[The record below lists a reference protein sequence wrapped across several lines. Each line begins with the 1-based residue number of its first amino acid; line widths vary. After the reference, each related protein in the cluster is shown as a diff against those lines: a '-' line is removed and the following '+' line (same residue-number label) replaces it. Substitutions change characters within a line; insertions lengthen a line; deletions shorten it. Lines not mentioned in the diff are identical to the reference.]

1 MKVTVNFGSTGVV
14 VPCKDGW
21 IVRDL
26 MDQATQRYKKIV
38 EQDGEFL
45 VRTHHVEYADGG
57 ILDPD
62 DKLADLLED
71 KDKLIAVY
79 EEMELQPRM
88 PVSPGSSVA
97 SGYSSP
103 YTSDPE
109 LGVLRPSMGTEIEV
123 TSSTLKS
130 NTPLMVRSNSELV
143 LSRTLDTGSRDTES
157 NNNRPT
163 TTTGAGHVLTVKS
176 GTVDSP
182 GEDMMNRRNNNNSSS
197 RLTRTVDISGD
208 MGPLGIKVVPYLS
221 SLSGRTL
228 GLHVKGIEE
237 NSRTKREGIFE
248 EDECIVQI
256 NGTEL
261 IDKSFAQ
268 SQEMFRQAMSSPVV
282 RLEVLPVSNKLQFE
296 KSLISQIFNSL
307 DSAQA
312 VGPKPKSPF
321 LLRKADA
328 TPSDPAPSTSS
339 FSSLTPPPREEP
351 VMRRSPVVV
360 ERREQTPPPPV
371 SASPTP
377 RSRSESPASTVNP
390 ALIALAT
397 ANKKGGRKMINLTKG
412 PDGLGFTVVTR
423 DSVVHGPGPI
433 LVKSILPRGAA
444 VRDGR
449 LQSGDRILEVNGV
462 DISGY
467 RQEELVAMLR
477 STKLGETVS
486 LLVTRQE
493 EPFLPRELK
502 GEQPGPVLSEDG
514 REHLMYEIPV
524 NDSGSAGLGVSLKGN
539 KSRETGED
547 LGIFVKSIIHG
558 GAAFKDGRLRV
569 NDQLV
574 AVNGESLL
582 GRSNNDAMET
592 LRRSMSMEGNLRG
605 AIQLIILRAM
615 DQYPDQERRLDGGP
629 SQTREPSPA
638 PSAQSNPSNG
648 VAHPPMVI
656 NSIYARAPGPAAA
669 SNGRPGVYDDD
680 SEEDEFPTH
689 PHDMESDFN
698 PQRRYV
704 QSRQERELVSN
715 AGRPT
720 HQLQHTRR
728 LPEHYTPQASKSM
741 DLVADEGN
749 IGGRQAQKPAPVTS
763 LGPTLGLQ
771 KSSSL
776 ESLQTAMEEASKNS
790 VPFHRPAGPM
800 VRGRGCNMSFR
811 QAIDKSYDGP
821 SEPEDDYSEDT
832 SGRDTPVSG
841 SSRQEL
847 EDGGKEK
854 KKKTKKK
861 KEEKKTKAKK
871 KDDADEP
878 DKKTKKKGFGLL
890 RFGKKNKS
898 KGKLGSLS
906 EEEFNKSEPEM
917 STEADAPAPS
927 RRHLPDVEDDDFD
940 PNYARINNFRDPP
953 PPSHASYPNR
963 MPAPHYV
970 PPTGP
975 AYNMPP
981 SSEDPREG
989 LYAKVNKIKPPSQPT
1004 PESNEA
1010 RLQQIRSQL
1019 QQLKPSP
1026 SYAESG
1032 AGQRLLEY
1040 DPSRIRGPEL
1050 RMAPRYEDIER
1061 QIASAPRRTAVEGY
1075 KEADRYLNPSPN
1087 YNARQTPQ
1095 PGSNR
1100 PPVDRSGPLR
1110 YDMPPPATPGQQVVP
1125 SYDAAIK
1132 AGSRMAGPNQYAA
1145 YEDGQYPSHRTKN
1158 PAIGAV

>member
-26 MDQATQRYKKIV
+26 IHQATQRYKKIV

-62 DKLADLLED
+62 DMLTDLLED

-79 EEMELQPRM
+79 EEAELQPRAA
-88 PVSPGSSVA
+88 VSPGGSVA

-103 YTSDPE
+103 YASEPE
-109 LGVLRPSMGTEIEV
+109 LGVLRPAVGTEIEV

-130 NTPLMVRSNSELV
+130 NTPLMVRSSSELV
-143 LSRTLDTGSRDTES
+143 LSRSLDNGSRDTES
-157 NNNRPT
+157 NDNRPT
-163 TTTGAGHVLTVKS
+163 TATGAGHVLTVKG
-176 GTVDSP
+176 GTMDTLK
-182 GEDMMNRRNNNNSSS
+182 EDMNRKTNNNNNSS
-197 RLTRTVDISGD
+197 RLTRTVEISGD

-221 SLSGRTL
+221 SLSGRPL

-256 NGTEL
+256 NDTEL
-261 IDKSFAQ
+261 IDTSFAQ
-268 SQEMFRQAMSSPVV
+268 SQEMFRQAMLSPVV
-282 RLEVLPVSNKLQFE
+282 RLEVLPMSNKLQYE
-296 KSLISQIFNSL
+296 KSLISQIFSNF
-307 DSAQA
+307 DSAHT
-312 VGPKPKSPF
+312 VVPKPKSPF
-321 LLRKADA
+321 MLRKADVKF
-328 TPSDPAPSTSS
+328 SDPAPSSS
-339 FSSLTPPPREEP
+339 PSSLTPPPREEP
-351 VMRRSPVVV
+351 TMRRSPIFV

-390 ALIALAT
+390 ALIALT
-397 ANKKGGRKMINLTKG
+397 NANKKGGRKLINLRKG

-423 DSVVHGPGPI
+423 DSAVHGPGPI

-444 VRDGR
+444 VKDGR
-449 LQSGDRILEVNGV
+449 LQSGDRILQVNGV

-477 STKLGETVS
+477 STKQGETVS
-486 LLVTRQE
+486 LLVSRQE

-502 GEQPGPVLSEDG
+502 GEPSGPVLSEDG
-514 REHLMYEIPV
+514 REQLMYEIPV
-524 NDSGSAGLGVSLKGN
+524 NDSGSAGLGLSLKGN

-547 LGIFVKSIIHG
+547 LGIFIKSIIHG
-558 GAAFKDGRLRV
+558 GAAFKDGRLQV

-605 AIQLIILRAM
+605 TIQLVILRAM
-615 DQYPDQERRLDGGP
+615 DQSPAQERRQDEGQ
-629 SQTREPSPA
+629 SRMRESSPA
-638 PSAQSNPSNG
+638 LHTQNNLSNG
-648 VAHPPMVI
+648 VAQPPMVI
-656 NSIYARAPGPAAA
+656 NSIYDRVPGPVAA

-680 SEEDEFPTH
+680 SDEDEFPS
-689 PHDMESDFN
+689 PPSDMESDVN
-698 PQRRYV
+698 PQRRYA
-704 QSRQERELVSN
+704 QNRDERELVGN
-715 AGRPT
+715 TGRPT
-720 HQLQHTRR
+720 HHQLQDTQRSPAHHT
-728 LPEHYTPQASKSM
+728 TKASKSM

-749 IGGRQAQKPAPVTS
+749 IGGRQAHTPAPLTS

-776 ESLQTAMEEASKNS
+776 ESLQTAMEEASKSS

-821 SEPEDDYSEDT
+821 SEPEDDYSEDS

-861 KEEKKTKAKK
+861 KEKKPKTKK
-871 KDDADEP
+871 KDDADDP

-890 RFGKKNKS
+890 RFGKKNKT

-906 EEEFNKSEPEM
+906 EEELNKSESEM
-917 STEADAPAPS
+917 LTETDMAAPS
-927 RRHLPDVEDDDFD
+927 RGHLPDVEDDDFD
-940 PNYARINNFRDPP
+940 PNYARINTFRDPP
-953 PPSHASYPNR
+953 PPSHASYPNHI
-963 MPAPHYV
+963 PSPHYV

-981 SSEDPREG
+981 TNEDPREG
-989 LYAKVNKIKPPSQPT
+989 LYAKVNKIKPRSQPA

-1019 QQLKPSP
+1019 QQVKPSP
-1026 SYAESG
+1026 SYTESG
-1032 AGQRLLEY
+1032 AGHRLQEY
-1040 DPSRIRGPEL
+1040 DPSRIRGPDP
-1050 RMAPRYEDIER
+1050 RMAPRYEDIDR
-1061 QIASAPRRTAVEGY
+1061 HHASAPRRMAVEGH
-1075 KEADRYLNPSPN
+1075 KEADRYLNPSPT
-1087 YNARQTPQ
+1087 YNANQNPQ
-1095 PGSNR
+1095 PASNR
-1100 PPVDRSGPLR
+1100 PAVSRSGPHR
-1110 YDMPPPATPGQQVVP
+1110 YDLPPSSSPGQQGVP
-1125 SYDAAIK
+1125 SYEAAIK
-1132 AGSRMAGPNQYAA
+1132 AGSRMAGPNQYGA
-1145 YEDGQYPSHRTKN
+1145 YEDGQYPNHRTKN